1 MQIWSQLCLA
11 EEKIFATLLK
21 HCAKVGYGKTRKE
34 VMAIAEGVA
43 CDKNALR
50 EGKISQGWLRTFID
64 RQGDLSLRR
73 GDNTTHGCS

>member
-1 MQIWSQLCLA
+1 M
-11 EEKIFATLLK
+11 LK
-21 HCAKVGYGKTRKE
+21 HCAKVGYGKIRKE

-50 EGKISQGWLRTFID
+50 EGKIGQGWLRTFID

-73 GDNTTHGCS
+73 DNTAHGCS